1 MKIFC
6 TLICLISLNI
16 LCHSAPQFNNYVSGE
31 KCEVRGGSSQTNG
44 IYTRDNIDPNIW
56 KKLTDDRV
64 IFNNDDNGWKIGTE
78 GQSLYG
84 TSYYFKS
91 GRQNLPR
98 LNGQTWTSSNN
109 GNVTVK
115 CISLSPPPCPLCSF
129 GGVGGRR
136 GCSGQLS
143 LYQGETLL
151 EQIEAV
157 GVPKG
162 RTQISSHETKNNFR
176 IDSVEVTGDCCW
188 EIESNDGDY
197 EIVFEEDSQPDISAF
212 LSQLS
217 PEYYVYAKDYC
228 F

>member
-1 MKIFC
+1 
-6 TLICLISLNI
+6 LLPYNL
-16 LCHSAPQFNNYVSGE
+16 SGE
-31 KCEVRGGSSQTNG
+31 KCEVKGGSSQTNG
-44 IYTRDNIDPNIW
+44 IYTRDDINPNIW

-64 IFNNDDNGWKIGTE
+64 IFNNYDDNGWKIGTE
-78 GQSLYG
+78 GQYDNFG

-91 GRQNLPR
+91 GKQNLPR
-98 LNGQTWTSSNN
+98 LNGQTWTSSIN

-115 CISLSPPPCPLCSF
+115 CIYLSTARALV
-129 GGVGGRR
+129 GGPVGRR
-136 GCSGQLS
+136 GCFGQLS

-197 EIVFEEDSQPDISAF
+197 EIVFEEDSQPDISVF

-217 PEYYVYAKDYC
+217 PEYYVYAKKNC